1 MISLEMVTT
10 IISIVLL
17 ITYCVLLIISMH
29 QDVKRSLKIIK
40 VVAEQNALVIEQ
52 NNMLKDMMNI
62 SNEQDE
68 DKK

>member
-1 MISLEMVTT
+1 MDSIEMILCIT
-10 IISIVLL
+10 SIVLL
-17 ITYCVLLIISMH
+17 ITYSVLLIISMH
-29 QDVKRSLKIIK
+29 QDTKRSLKIIK

>member
-1 MISLEMVTT
+1 MDSIEMILCIT
-10 IISIVLL
+10 SIVLL
-17 ITYCVLLIISMH
+17 ITYSVLLIISMH
-29 QDVKRSLKIIK
+29 QDAKRSLKILK

>member
-1 MISLEMVTT
+1 MDSIEMILCIT
-10 IISIVLL
+10 SIVLL
-17 ITYCVLLIISMH
+17 ITYSVLLIISMH
-29 QDVKRSLKIIK
+29 QDTKRSLKILK

-52 NNMLKDMMNI
+52 NNMLKNMMNI

>member
-1 MISLEMVTT
+1 MDSIEMLLCIT
-10 IISIVLL
+10 SIVLL

-29 QDVKRSLKIIK
+29 KDTKRSLKILK

-68 DKK
+68 DKE

>member
-1 MISLEMVTT
+1 MDSIEMILCIT
-10 IISIVLL
+10 SIVLL
-17 ITYCVLLIISMH
+17 ITYSVLLIISMH
-29 QDVKRSLKIIK
+29 QDTKRSLKIIK

-62 SNEQDE
+62 GNEQDE

>member
-1 MISLEMVTT
+1 MISLEMVMT
-10 IISIVLL
+10 ITSIVLL

-29 QDVKRSLKIIK
+29 QDTKRSLKILK

>member
-10 IISIVLL
+10 ITSIVLL
-17 ITYCVLLIISMH
+17 IIYCVLLIISMY
-29 QDVKRSLKIIK
+29 QDTKRSLKILK

-62 SNEQDE
+62 SNKQDE

>member
-10 IISIVLL
+10 TTSIVLL

-29 QDVKRSLKIIK
+29 QDAKRSLKIIK

-62 SNEQDE
+62 V
-68 DKK
+68 

>member
-10 IISIVLL
+10 ITSIVLL
-17 ITYCVLLIISMH
+17 ITYCVLVIISMH
-29 QDVKRSLKIIK
+29 QDAKRSLKIIK

>member
-1 MISLEMVTT
+1 MDSIEMILCIT
-10 IISIVLL
+10 SIVLL
-17 ITYCVLLIISMH
+17 ITYSVLLIISMY
-29 QDVKRSLKIIK
+29 QDTKRSLKILK

-62 SNEQDE
+62 SNKQDE